1 MPSILKISLHNNANG
16 LLKGYALL
24 VKAQQRFF
32 VVVRTSD
39 ITLPGQGALVPGMT
53 FNAAGGVSI
62 RELDSSRAEATDS
75 PETFLLGLRSGEIG
89 DDVLSAY
96 RLENRGVLDSA
107 SEVFEQNL
115 DDIFAVE
122 LNSDALASGILIK
135 RGYTQNET
143 YSGFSGYH
151 HNRRVHRYNT
161 PISNDRPYRIGV
173 ELEVYARSEDAYN
186 KITRSRTN
194 WFQCESDAS
203 LSGDP
208 AGTSWPIE
216 IKTIPLKP
224 SDATS
229 LEFWKEPMAK
239 LAQLA
244 KSAGCSTTGLHVH
257 IGKEILGATEPV
269 REENL
274 NKLTFFYS
282 YFVEEDPDAREKNKI
297 ICGRAQGYCGGH
309 SKGNLADFAKSVGV
323 LSQVA
328 EKPAAFKQM
337 TDEIKSA
344 TRAMRGDINV
354 GNWSSLGTIEFR
366 KGDGRISKTRV
377 AAICAWWEQ
386 MCLYVINTHPKDY
399 SFDSFFNKV
408 CRDYP
413 AVAYFFQQDEEA

>member
-1 MPSILKISLHNNANG
+1 MPSILKISLHNSANG

-32 VVVRTSD
+32 LVARTND
-39 ITLPGQGALVPGMT
+39 LTIQGREAAVPGLA
-53 FNAAGGVSI
+53 FNAAGGVTI
-62 RELDSSRAEATDS
+62 RELDASRTEATDS
-75 PETFLLGLRSGEIG
+75 PETFLIGLRSGDIT

-96 RLENRGVLDSA
+96 RLENRGVLDNA

-115 DDIFAVE
+115 DDIFAQE
-122 LNSDALASGILIK
+122 LNCDALASGILVK

-143 YSGFSGYH
+143 YSGYSGYH
-151 HNRRVHRYNT
+151 HNRRVHRFNT
-161 PISNDRPYRIGV
+161 PLSNDKPYRIGV
-173 ELEVYARSEDAYN
+173 ELEVYARSEDAFN
-186 KITRSRTN
+186 RITRSRTN
-194 WFQCESDAS
+194 WFQCETDGS
-203 LSGDP
+203 LHDDP
-208 AGTSWPIE
+208 EGTDWPIE

-229 LEFWKEPMAK
+229 LEFWREPMAR

-244 KSAGCSTTGLHVH
+244 KSAGCQTTGLHVH
-257 IGKEILGATEPV
+257 ISKEILGANETV

-282 YFVEEDPDAREKNKI
+282 YFVEEDPVAREKNKI
-297 ICGRAQGYCGGH
+297 ICGRAQGYGGGH
-309 SKGNLADFAKSVGV
+309 SKGNLADFAKSAGV
-323 LSQVA
+323 LAQVA

-337 TDEIKSA
+337 TDEIKRA
-344 TRAMRGDINV
+344 TRNTRGDINV
-354 GNWSSLGTIEFR
+354 GNWGSFGTIEFR
-366 KGDGRISKTRV
+366 KGDGRISKTRM
-377 AAICAWWEQ
+377 AAICTWWEQ
-386 MCLYVINTHPKDY
+386 MCLYVVNTHPRDY